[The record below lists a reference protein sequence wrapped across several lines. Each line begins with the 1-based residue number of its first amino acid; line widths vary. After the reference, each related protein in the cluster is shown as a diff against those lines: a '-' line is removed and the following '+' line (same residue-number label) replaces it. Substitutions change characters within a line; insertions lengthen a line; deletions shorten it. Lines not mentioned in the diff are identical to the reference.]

1 MVRIEMSIAINR
13 SLALSQK
20 QKLNRQM
27 TMTQR
32 ISLKLYLELQDF
44 LKDLHGKAKKEKY
57 CKHGLDFD
65 FAVISKRQLPK
76 KMLEFGPGFAAFNYS
91 EGSVQGE
98 PMRFLVADYIED
110 FPPES
115 KELVA
120 VHEYGESLGIGHKEA
135 SLLEWSVAKKE
146 GILKQHL
153 DWIERNFP
161 CKAADLEYNS
171 RLYDIMPEE
180 VWASASEKA
189 ETDSAAARL
198 LELIKGFDFPPEAR
212 EVAERH
218 GALARKVSIDIIRAG
233 NKAAFLFDSGTEQA
247 VFLSAYLFHKEA
259 VRAVLAGIY
268 REVYTNSS
276 IEDSWRHAI
285 DQAAKRYDENRLPSL
300 KALADAMANGKHD
313 LLEQVEALDIPLG
326 YSVPCRY
333 SFALE
338 AARILKQS
346 SKAAREADHTAIMKD
361 KLAVAL
367 KLAKGRLMIFDDEGK
382 KESVHLTA
390 FYIKSLLFEATEAYV
405 ESGHATELR
414 DKQAG
419 KRFGKAVRGI
429 ASEFLSRTGKNLILG
444 SEAAL
449 WNDPVR
455 LSRLSMALLSGDT
468 RMETPSFKAVPGKES
483 KEKENPGRRTRGSTI
498 A

>member
-1 MVRIEMSIAINR
+1 VLFR
-13 SLALSQK
+13 S
-20 QKLNRQM
+20 
-27 TMTQR
+27 
-32 ISLKLYLELQDF
+32 Y
-44 LKDLHGKAKKEKY
+44 G
-57 CKHGLDFD
+57 KHGLDFD
-65 FAVISKRQLPK
+65 YAVISKRQLPK
-76 KMLEFGPGFAAFNYS
+76 RMLEFGPGFAIFNYS

-110 FPPES
+110 FPQGS

-120 VHEYGESLGIGHKEA
+120 VHEYGESLGIGHTEA

-146 GILKQHL
+146 GILKPHL

-180 VWASASEKA
+180 VWASANEKA
-189 ETDSAAARL
+189 ETDAAAARV

-218 GALARKVSIDIIRAG
+218 GALARKVSIDILRAG
-233 NKAAFLFDSGTEQA
+233 NNSARLFDSGTEQA

-259 VRAVLAGIY
+259 ARAVLAGIDK
-268 REVYTNSS
+268 EIYTNSD
-276 IEDSWRHAI
+276 IEDSWGHAI
-285 DQAAKRYDENRLPSL
+285 SQAAKRYDENRLPSL
-300 KALADAMANGKHD
+300 KALADAMANGKHE
-313 LLEQVEALDIPLG
+313 LWEQVEALDIPLG
-326 YSVPCRY
+326 YSIPYRY

-338 AARILKQS
+338 AAKILKQS
-346 SKAAREADHTAIMKD
+346 SKVGQDAGHKAIMKD
-361 KLAVAL
+361 KLAIAL
-367 KLAKGRLMIFDDEGK
+367 KLAKGKLVMFDDEGE

-405 ESGHATELR
+405 DAGYATELR
-414 DKQAG
+414 DKQVG
-419 KRFGKAVRGI
+419 KRFGKAAQGI
-429 ASEFLSRTGKNLILG
+429 ASEFLSRTGKNLIL
-444 SEAAL
+444 SSDTAL
-449 WNDPVR
+449 WSDPAR
-455 LSRLSMALLSGDT
+455 LNRLGMILLSGNT
-468 RMETPSFKAVPGKES
+468 RMETPSFKAVPVRET